1 MSAAMAALPGTAR
14 PARQVRPTMRPSRLR
29 IHDMRCSV
37 RSMPALLSSPNS
49 PSCTASQANFKG
61 WIWRVHRGCLLYSVG
76 FTSVLLLLPNS
87 YSCRVAHANSESALP
102 SCHKELTRVLC
113 QEPSVCSAMPCSI
126 FMAAQEDV
134 QLPDGVHAQF
144 MDLHRDVQSGG
155 ASFHIIFK
163 DENAQRPC

>member
-1 MSAAMAALPGTAR
+1 MSAAMAALPRTAR

-37 RSMPALLSSPNS
+37 RFMPALLSSPNS
-49 PSCTASQANFKG
+49 PSCTASQAVFKG
-61 WIWRVHRGCLLYSVG
+61 WMRHVHRGCLLYSMG

-102 SCHKELTRVLC
+102 SSHKELTRVLC
-113 QEPSVCSAMPCSI
+113 QETSVCSAVPGIALCI

-134 QLPDGVHAQF
+134 QLLDMYSCTSHG
-144 MDLHRDVQSGG
+144 S
-155 ASFHIIFK
+155 ASKCALWWGMIPRNF
-163 DENAQRPC
+163 